1 MENVSAI
8 VPWLLQMPN
17 WLQLV
22 LIVLLFLGGIMW
34 ILKPIIEKALIKHI
48 EMMETV
54 DTKLDDLNTRFDNA
68 EADFEAV
75 KEQNRRQFEQLE
87 KQEQML
93 TEEFTRATAEL
104 NGLVET
110 VKNNQRT
117 SDKNDL
123 AVMCQKVSYLQR
135 KSLNT
140 MTYDKACLGDYVDM
154 IKRINSIY
162 DRYYKVG
169 DDLGFSSTV
178 NRINATD
185 HIIQNY
191 IDRGELTDNHKY

>member
-1 MENVSAI
+1 MENVGAI

-54 DTKLDDLNTRFDNA
+54 DNKLDDLNTRFDNA

-75 KEQNRRQFEQLE
+75 KEQNRQQFEQLE

-104 NGLVET
+104 NKLADT

>member
-1 MENVSAI
+1 MHEVSSF
-8 VPWLLQMPN
+8 VPWLLNMPN

-22 LIVLLFLGGIMW
+22 LIVLIFLGGIMW
-34 ILKPIIEKALIKHI
+34 VLKPVIEHALLKHI
-48 EMMETV
+48 EKMDEVT
-54 DTKLDDLNTRFDNA
+54 DKLGEVTERFDNT
-68 EADFEAV
+68 EKELETLKQQN
-75 KEQNRRQFEQLE
+75 KEQFDKLE

-93 TEEFTRATAEL
+93 TEEFTNATARL
-104 NGLVET
+104 NNLVET
-110 VKNNQRT
+110 VKTNQRT

-169 DDLGFSSTV
+169 DDLGFSETV
-178 NRINATD
+178 NRINTTD
-185 HIIQNY
+185 HLIIGH
-191 IDRGELTDNHKY
+191 IDRGEMKDNHKY